1 MKVGDGLSD
10 EARSCTVHGTNKG
23 YLEGRSKLVHVN
35 RAKDDRRFLPVTLIN
50 LQFMAKQAR

>member
-10 EARSCTVHGTNKG
+10 EARSCTVHGTKG

>member
-1 MKVGDGLSD
+1 M
-10 EARSCTVHGTNKG
+10 RHVHAQCMELRVT
-23 YLEGRSKLVHVN
+23 LPGRSKLVHVN